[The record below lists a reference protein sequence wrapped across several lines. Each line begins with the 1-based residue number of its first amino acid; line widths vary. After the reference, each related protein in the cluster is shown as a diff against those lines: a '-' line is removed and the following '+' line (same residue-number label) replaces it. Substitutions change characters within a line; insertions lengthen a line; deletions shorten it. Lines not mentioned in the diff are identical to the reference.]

1 MDKTQYLT
9 PSIISR
15 LDNLSLKSR
24 FVVEGFIVGQ
34 HKSPY
39 HGFSVEFSEHRS
51 YGPGDEIRHID
62 WKLWGKTDRYFVKQF
77 EEETNLRSYLLV
89 DQSRSMNFA
98 SSGVT
103 KLEYAQIVAAALAY
117 LMIKQQDAVGLTLFD
132 SQVRSYIPPKSKTS
146 HLNVLLS
153 QMEKIQPGPETDIA
167 PILHR
172 TAEVIKKRG
181 LIILISDLFDDP
193 EEVLSGIKHF
203 RHKGHEVIVFHILDP
218 LELTLD
224 FSDRTLF
231 RDMETGEEL
240 ITEPMHIKKDY
251 QRNMQKFCD
260 HMQNQCRQNQV
271 DYIRLVT
278 DQSLDLALTEY
289 LIKRKKIGG

>member
-15 LDNLSLKSR
+15 LDNLSLKAR
-24 FVVEGFIVGQ
+24 LVVEGFIVGQ

-77 EEETNLRSYLLV
+77 EEETNLRAYLLI
-89 DQSRSMNFA
+89 DQSRSMNFT
-98 SSGVT
+98 SVDIT
-103 KLEYAQIVAAALAY
+103 KLEYAQILSAALAY
-117 LMIKQQDAVGLTLFD
+117 LMLKQQDAVGLSLFD
-132 SQVRSYIPPKSKTS
+132 SEVRSYIPPKSKTS

-167 PILHR
+167 PVLHR
-172 TAEVIKKRG
+172 TAEAINKRG

-193 EEVLSGIKHF
+193 EELLSGIKHF
-203 RHKGHEVIVFHILDP
+203 RHKGHEVIIFHILDP

-224 FSDRTLF
+224 FADRTLF

-240 ITEPMHIKKDY
+240 ITEPIHIKNDY
-251 QRNMQKFCD
+251 QKDMQNFCD
-260 HMQNQCRQNQV
+260 YLQNQCRQNRV
-271 DYIRLVT
+271 DYIRLMT
-278 DQSLDLALTEY
+278 NQSLDLALTEY
-289 LIKRKKIGG
+289 LIKRKRIGG